1 MAAPAGTLP
10 VFRIR
15 GPLARTDFPGLC
27 ARLETTLS
35 ETDAAVALCDVDGCV
50 EADLVAIDALA
61 RLWLGAHHV
70 GRGLRLQEA
79 SSELLDLLVFVGLD
93 DVLAVEPRRQ
103 SEQREELLGVEEEGE
118 LGDPPA

>member
-15 GPLARTDFPGLC
+15 GPLARSDLPGLC
-27 ARLETTLS
+27 ARLQAMLS
-35 ETDAAVALCDVDGCV
+35 DIDATAALCDVDGCV

-61 RLWLGAHHV
+61 RLQLGARRI
-70 GRGLRLQEA
+70 GRDLQLHEA
-79 SSELLDLLVFVGLD
+79 PSELLDLLAFAGLE

-103 SEQREELLGVEEEGE
+103 SEQREELLGLEEERE
-118 LGDPPA
+118 LDDPAA